1 MQRSLF
7 TKYFTI
13 CLSMI
18 LVCIV
23 VLGAILLAFAA
34 RYFEQD
40 KYSLLDT
47 SVDEMVEMTQSYYD
61 GKAPYLTKDQLLNNY
76 SVMANAI
83 EARIFFVS
91 ADSNKTLLCTD
102 EQPCEHFTYMV
113 SSDIVESA
121 MSQGRYQELGKLS
134 GIYQSQYYTLGKPVV
149 TSSGVSGVV
158 FASIS
163 ADSLMFF
170 LGEILKMFLLSSVLV
185 IIIAF
190 VVIYFITA
198 RLVRPLRQMVSATES
213 FSKGDFTVRVPV
225 QDYSEVGRLAMAFN
239 NMASSLA
246 TQESSGRS
254 FVANVSHEL
263 KTPMTTISGFI
274 DGILDGTIPPEKQQH
289 YLRIVSDEVKRLS
302 RLVRSMLDI
311 ARLEAGEMKL
321 SPTAFDINDV
331 VCQSIFSFE
340 QAIEQKQL
348 DIRGLDAGKVM
359 VEADRDLMHQVVYN
373 LLENAVKFVNKHGYI
388 QVSYQTQ
395 NNETMVSIKNS
406 GQGLTKEELSKVFD
420 RFYKT
425 DRSRSL
431 DKNGVGL
438 GLHIVRS
445 IVNLHGGRIMVR
457 SVPGEFVEFMFTV
470 PAAHMPHNK
479 KSHSRTKEG
488 KGTDLKQEEMGLEND
503 DGSGCA
509 NPDSGASTDP
519 TNSHVSKGGV

>member
-1 MQRSLF
+1 MQKSLF

-13 CLSMI
+13 CLSML

-23 VLGAILLAFAA
+23 VLGAILMAFAA

-40 KYSLLDT
+40 KYSLLET
-47 SVDEMVEMTQSYYD
+47 SVDEMVDMTEGYYE
-61 GKAPYLTKDQLLNNY
+61 GNTPYGSKEQLLKSY
-76 SVMANAI
+76 SVLANAI
-83 EARIFFVS
+83 DARFFLVS
-91 ADSNKTLLCTD
+91 ADTNKTLLCTD

-113 SSDIVESA
+113 SDEIVTTA
-121 MSQGRYQELGKLS
+121 MEKGVYRELGRLS
-134 GIYQSQYYTLGKPVV
+134 GIYQGQYYTLGKPVV
-149 TSSGVSGVV
+149 TSSGVKGVI

-163 ADSLMFF
+163 ANSLLFF
-170 LGEILKMFLLSSVLV
+170 LGEILKMFLLSAVLV
-185 IIIAF
+185 VVIAF

-198 RLVRPLRQMVSATES
+198 RMVRPLRQMVSAVES
-213 FSKGDFTVRVPV
+213 FSKGDFSVRVPV

-239 NMASSLA
+239 NMASALA

-263 KTPMTTISGFI
+263 KTPMTTIAGFI

-321 SPTAFDINDV
+321 SPTTFDINDI
-331 VCQSIFSFE
+331 VCQSVFTFE
-340 QAIEQKQL
+340 QAIDQKHL

-373 LLENAVKFVNKHGYI
+373 LLENAVKFVNEGGYI
-388 QVSYQTQ
+388 QVSYHTE
-395 NNETMVSIKNS
+395 NDETMVSIKNS
-406 GQGLTKEELSKVFD
+406 GQGLTKEELSKVFN

-425 DRSRSL
+425 DKSRSL

-445 IVNLHGGRIMVR
+445 IVNLHGGRIMAR
-457 SVPGEFVEFMFTV
+457 SVEGEYVEFMFTV
-470 PAAHMPHNK
+470 PTAPHSK
-479 KSHSRTKEG
+479 KSHSRTKES
-488 KGTDLKQEEMGLEND
+488 KPARESRQENPQEAEGEPLAAQDASALNKE
-503 DGSGCA
+503 A
-509 NPDSGASTDP
+509 NQPEGRDMDE
-519 TNSHVSKGGV
+519 